1 MKLYIKNMVRNSCI
15 TLVKSEIKKL
25 GLNVICVEL
34 GEVEILGIMLQEQR
48 NQLNANLQ
56 KLGLEIL
63 NNKKSVIIES
73 IKTRIIELVHYSDKR
88 LRVKL
93 SFYLS
98 EKLEYDYT
106 YLANIFSENQ
116 GITIEQFF
124 LNHKIERV
132 KELLFCDEITL
143 TEISYKLHYSSVA
156 HLSNQFKKMTG
167 LTPSD
172 YKNLRLKKRKTTG
185 NVFLFQSESMPV

>member
-1 MKLYIKNMVRNSCI
+1 MKLYIKNMVGNRCK

-25 GLNVICVEL
+25 GLNLILVEL
-34 GEVEILGIMLQEQR
+34 GEVEIADIIVHEQR
-48 NQLNANLQ
+48 NLLNENLK
-56 KLGLEIL
+56 KLGLEL
-63 NNKKSVIIES
+63 LDNKKSMIVER

-132 KELLFCDEITL
+132 KELLVYDEISL
-143 TEISYKLHYSSVA
+143 TEIADKMQYSSVG
-156 HLSNQFKKMTG
+156 HLSNQFRKITGMTP
-167 LTPSD
+167 TN
-172 YKNLRLKKRKTTG
+172 YKLLRLKKRIS
-185 NVFLFQSESMPV
+185 LDEM